1 MQVATK
7 FYPVDPRYNI
17 PRSAKDLLPALDA
30 SLARLRVESV
40 DLYQIHNPGFLSGRA
55 IGEALAEAV
64 KSGRCK
70 AVGVSNYALDE
81 MMPVYRALEKEG
93 IPLASNQV
101 EFSLLRQLPRT
112 GGLLSAC
119 RDLGVGIL
127 AYSPLGMGR
136 LTGKYSDSPSL
147 SLSLSRSHSITHSR
161 GGEADRQIQ
170 QGQQG
175 TQWTFLRT
183 RRRRKTRDAH
193 LQNARYRC
201 GSRRQDA
208 SPGMHP
214 KEPRKGAI
222 YYAKETCS
230 LTAYTR
236 RWLSIG

>member
-1 MQVATK
+1 VQVATK
-7 FYPVDPRYNI
+7 FYPVDPRYNF

-40 DLYQIHNPGFLSGRA
+40 DLYQIHNPGFLSGKA

-81 MMPVYRALEKEG
+81 MMPIYRALEKEG

-119 RDLGVGIL
+119 KDLGVGIL

-136 LTGKYSDSPSL
+136 LTGKYSKTLPL
-147 SLSLSRSHSITHSR
+147 FLSRSLALTHSR
-161 GGEADRQIQ
+161 DGEVTGKYSKGNKAPSGRFFGRVDDEKLAMLVSKMRDIGARHGG
-170 QGQQG
+170 
-175 TQWTFLRT
+175 
-183 RRRRKTRDAH
+183 KTPA
-193 LQNARYRC
+193 QVC
-201 GSRRQDA
+201 V
-208 SPGMHP
+208 P
-214 KEPRKGAI
+214 KEPCKGAI
-222 YYAKETCS
+222 HYAKET
-230 LTAYTR
+230 Y
-236 RWLSIG
+236 